1 MAKNVVIFVIYE
13 CKHML
18 TNSAVEDR
26 LWNLLTVVPSLLII
40 FQGCAN
46 KMLSE
51 DEFWYA
57 TPLVL
62 LIGEQLVSTPFNLP
76 FSLSKQSYM
85 EKIPKSLQQRFLTS
99 LQFISVDPRSW

>member
-1 MAKNVVIFVIYE
+1 MD
-13 CKHML
+13 
-18 TNSAVEDR
+18 SSQ
-26 LWNLLTVVPSLLII
+26 VVPSLLII

-85 EKIPKSLQQRFLTS
+85 EKNTQVSAAEISHESAVHLSRPKELVKKWGTRVPLGRPQGIGCL
-99 LQFISVDPRSW
+99 SV